1 MGTSSIRDAM
11 AADALVLAE
20 MKTRFVR
27 RIYRGFLPMEL
38 FTEACC
44 DRYAP
49 EISQWLTDGRF
60 QAPVLEADGQPQ
72 AFALVGDYYEVA
84 GTGLIYEMI
93 IDQGCRMED
102 YRRLLTHILKRFRE
116 AGYPAAYVWVLRD
129 NFKVRYFY
137 EQMGFRA
144 DGTRRTVQQG
154 DQELII
160 TRYVRPLDKPLP

>member
-11 AADALVLAE
+11 AADVSVLAE

-38 FTEACC
+38 FTEASCS
-44 DRYAP
+44 RYAP
-49 EISQWLTDGRF
+49 EISQWLTGGRF
-60 QAPVLEADGQPQ
+60 QAPMLEADGQPR
-72 AFALVGDYYEVA
+72 AFALVGDYLEVA

-93 IDQGCRMED
+93 VDQGCRMED

-116 AGYPAAYVWVLRD
+116 TGYPSAYVWVLRD
-129 NFKVRYFY
+129 NFKIRYFY

-144 DGTRRTVQQG
+144 DGARRTVRQG
-154 DQELII
+154 EQELII
-160 TRYVRPLDKPLP
+160 TRYVYPLDKPLP

>member
-1 MGTSSIRDAM
+1 MGTSNIRDAM
-11 AADALVLAE
+11 AADVSVLAE

-27 RIYRGFLPMEL
+27 SIYRGFLPMEL
-38 FTEACC
+38 FNEASCG
-44 DRYAP
+44 RYAP

-60 QAPVLEADGQPQ
+60 QAPMLEADGQPQ

-93 IDQGCRMED
+93 FDQACRTED
-102 YRRLLTHILKRFRE
+102 HRRLLAHILTRFRE
-116 AGYPAAYVWVLRD
+116 TGYPAAYVWVLRD
-129 NFKVRYFY
+129 NFKVRFFY

-144 DGTRRTVQQG
+144 DGTRQTIRRG

-160 TRYVRPLDKPLP
+160 TRYVCPLDKPLP